1 MNLLEHYIN
10 EVISV
15 EDVTNNYHSLFGI
28 ITIDEPIY
36 KIKMVVNCYGNKT
49 TEEVIWRKGLYES
62 NIKRGYYLA

>member
-15 EDVTNNYHSLFGI
+15 EDVTNNYHSLLGN

-36 KIKMVVNCYGNKT
+36 KIKMVVNCYGNRET
-49 TEEVIWRKGLYES
+49 VEVTWRKGLYEA
-62 NIKRGYYLA
+62 NIERGYYLA